1 MTVGRSCKMPFTF
14 LQEPHDFKIPVND
27 NILISRKARYASSI
41 SCALDDVENAQHLGK
56 LNE

>member
-1 MTVGRSCKMPFTF
+1 MPFTF